1 MRETFLSVLAE
12 RNNRRIKVSHEIL
25 TPPSIRDHNFQS
37 KNNLWHINLY
47 ISPIQAGLDDPQIVQ
62 KIIYF
67 YFKTMYP
74 KDDLKVEVNFFS
86 KYSLHLKVLEHS
98 IYCVSFL
105 FQSQIETDLSK
116 T

>member
-1 MRETFLSVLAE
+1 
-12 RNNRRIKVSHEIL
+12 
-25 TPPSIRDHNFQS
+25 
-37 KNNLWHINLY
+37 
-47 ISPIQAGLDDPQIVQ
+47 
-62 KIIYF
+62 
-67 YFKTMYP
+67 MYP